1 MNEKQDLSYIMIED
15 KTIPVVLERKERKTL
30 SIGIQE
36 DGSLMIKAP
45 LYMKKETIERF
56 LNQKRYWIY
65 KQAKRMEDNRKNQ
78 IVYSREQERV
88 LRQQARI
95 KLTERTDYYKTIL
108 GVNYKRIRIAD
119 QKTRW
124 GSCSSTG
131 TISYNWHL
139 VLLPDA
145 ILDYVVVHELCHLRQ
160 MNHSEDFWK
169 LVEGMLPDYQSR
181 RKWLKDN
188 GDRYLATHTLE

>member
-78 IVYSREQERV
+78 IVYSREQGRV

-95 KLTERTDYYKTIL
+95 KLTERTDYYKKIL
-108 GVNYKRIRIAD
+108 GVETDSSETLLEKQA
-119 QKTRW
+119 QK
-124 GSCSSTG
+124 
-131 TISYNWHL
+131 
-139 VLLPDA
+139 
-145 ILDYVVVHELCHLRQ
+145 ELH
-160 MNHSEDFWK
+160 
-169 LVEGMLPDYQSR
+169 
-181 RKWLKDN
+181 
-188 GDRYLATHTLE
+188 

>member
-1 MNEKQDLSYIMIED
+1 MNEKQDLSYITIED

-45 LYMKKETIERF
+45 LYMKQEIIERF

-65 KQAKRMEDNRKNQ
+65 KQVKRMEDNRKNR

-95 KLTERTDYYKTIL
+95 RLTERTDYYKKIL
-108 GVNYKRIRIAD
+108 GVDYNRIRIAD

-145 ILDYVVVHELCHLRQ
+145 ILDYVVVHELCHVIQ
-160 MNHSEDFWK
+160 MNHSKEFWA
-169 LVEGMLPDYQSR
+169 LVEQVLPDYRMR
-181 RKWLKDN
+181 RKWLKEK
-188 GDRYLATHTLE
+188 GDQYLRTHMVE

>member
-45 LYMKKETIERF
+45 LYMNKETIERF

-78 IVYSREQERV
+78 IVYSREQESV

-95 KLTERTDYYKTIL
+95 KLTERTDYYKKIL
-108 GVNYKRIRIAD
+108 GVEYKRIRIAD

-145 ILDYVVVHELCHLRQ
+145 ILDYVVVHELCHLQ
-160 MNHSEDFWK
+160 HMNHSKDFWD
-169 LVEGMLPDYQSR
+169 LVECILPDYRSR
-181 RKWLKDN
+181 RKWLKEN
-188 GDRYLATHTLE
+188 GERYLATYTAK

>member
-88 LRQQARI
+88 LRQQAR
-95 KLTERTDYYKTIL
+95 KRLTERTDYYKTIL

-160 MNHSEDFWK
+160 MNHSKDFWK

-188 GDRYLATHTLE
+188 GNRYLATHTVE

>member
-45 LYMKKETIERF
+45 LYMKKENIERF

-95 KLTERTDYYKTIL
+95 KLTERTDYYKKIL
-108 GVNYKRIRIAD
+108 GVEYKRIRIAD

-131 TISYNWHL
+131 TISYNWNL

-145 ILDYVVVHELCHLRQ
+145 ILDYVVVHELCH
-160 MNHSEDFWK
+160 
-169 LVEGMLPDYQSR
+169 
-181 RKWLKDN
+181 
-188 GDRYLATHTLE
+188 

>member
-95 KLTERTDYYKTIL
+95 KLTERTDYYKKIL
-108 GVNYKRIRIAD
+108 GVEYKRIRIAD

-139 VLLPDA
+139 DLLPDA
-145 ILDYVVVHELCHLRQ
+145 ILDYVVVHELCHLQ
-160 MNHSEDFWK
+160 HMNHSKDFWD
-169 LVEGMLPDYQSR
+169 LVECILPDYRSR
-181 RKWLKDN
+181 RKLLKEN
-188 GDRYLATHTLE
+188 GERYLATHTAK

>member
-1 MNEKQDLSYIMIED
+1 MSED

-45 LYMKKETIERF
+45 LYMKKEAIERF

-78 IVYSREQERV
+78 IVYSREQECV

-95 KLTERTDYYKTIL
+95 KLTEHTDYYKKIL
-108 GVNYKRIRIAD
+108 GVEYKRIRIAD

-145 ILDYVVVHELCHLRQ
+145 ILDYVVVHELCHLQ
-160 MNHSEDFWK
+160 HMNHSKDFWD
-169 LVEGMLPDYQSR
+169 LVECILPDYRSR
-181 RKWLKDN
+181 RNWLKEN
-188 GDRYLATHTLE
+188 GERYLATHTAK